1 MAIYHL
7 VMTIRV
13 GIYPKKNF
21 KKFDH
26 VQLLWNDPYALSQVF
41 LRSLSALLV
50 YFEGQTDLK
59 IHYLVKCMKSQKS
72 QLLENISFEEKMTF
86 FE

>member
-1 MAIYHL
+1 MLLTPQMAIYHL

-26 VQLLWNDPYALSQVF
+26 VQLLWNNPYVNV
-41 LRSLSALLV
+41 SLQDFGPKIEILV
-50 YFEGQTDLK
+50 ISRPAGVSICD
-59 IHYLVKCMKSQKS
+59 VKPPFAGC
-72 QLLENISFEEKMTF
+72 
-86 FE
+86 

>member
-13 GIYPKKNF
+13 GIYPKKKF

-26 VQLLWNDPYALSQVF
+26 VQLLWNDPYKLSDF
-41 LRSLSALLV
+41 L
-50 YFEGQTDLK
+50 
-59 IHYLVKCMKSQKS
+59 IHLTQKG
-72 QLLENISFEEKMTF
+72 NKDNFDANHF
-86 FE
+86 V